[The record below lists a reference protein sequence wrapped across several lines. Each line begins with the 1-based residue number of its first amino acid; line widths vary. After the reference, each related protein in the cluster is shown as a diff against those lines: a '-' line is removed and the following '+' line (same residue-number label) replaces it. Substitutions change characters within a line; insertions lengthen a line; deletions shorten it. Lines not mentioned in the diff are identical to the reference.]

1 VGKLAPS
8 ARDDSG
14 CTPWHHEEV
23 DTFSD
28 YDLLWQLGTAVVLI
42 GALIFLVLAYRRR
55 HDRD

>member
-1 VGKLAPS
+1 M
-8 ARDDSG
+8 
-14 CTPWHHEEV
+14 

-55 HDRD
+55 QRPGLSTAADPVQRLTGAASWP